1 MIFRPAL
8 NSAMAHR
15 QILESAAVGAHFL
28 VEYHNRM
35 NMAVPEPVL
44 SAPKALEAHLTAAAD
59 GANVRYEDYEDWLT
73 IISQQAIK
81 LWNPTE
87 NAPITKVAQALNQ
100 MDRKGWQIDNGL
112 MRAARHSEYPALAH
126 VWQKCRQKWRINK
139 KIH

>member
-1 MIFRPAL
+1 
-8 NSAMAHR
+8 MAHR

-73 IISQQAIK
+73 TISQQAVK
-81 LWNPTE
+81 LWNPHGEGADNQGWTGLE
-87 NAPITKVAQALNQ
+87 PAGPPRVA
-100 MDRKGWQIDNGL
+100 DR
-112 MRAARHSEYPALAH
+112 
-126 VWQKCRQKWRINK
+126 
-139 KIH
+139 